1 MKRVFFLITILLVA
15 TSVFCQQV
23 TQQEA
28 VKAAVNTMRY
38 NGRTSMAESSV
49 LSVNTKSRGDTIL
62 MYEVIFQSGELVLL
76 SGNKSCLPVLGYCL
90 PSSSSTPQS
99 ILNNYPDIPAGL
111 RDMLGEYEEQIVYCF
126 RNNLTSGYSRD
137 WQELQQFETGR
148 AQTSEIVSPLLSTLW
163 GQDESNDY
171 TDCNAYNYYVP
182 ETHKK
187 CTCDIQKKC
196 PTGCVAT
203 AMAQIMK
210 YWNYPVFMP
219 CKKEQYDWC
228 NMPRLLMNTFN
239 PNYMEERNAIARLMR
254 DCGKAVNMVYCD
266 GGCGS
271 GARTSAVPNALMSFG
286 YSDDVSYQTK
296 FFNAANWLNML
307 KDDLDAGYPVLYG
320 GVDLLDLS
328 GHAFVCDGYRDDN
341 TFHFNWGW
349 NGQHNNM
356 WCTLNQLNPNNH
368 SFVSMQEAVFNIHP
382 NLTDDYC
389 DYQLPLDLH
398 YHFYYDICGNTTPF
412 PYENVPKTFTYLI
425 SASNNPQYPSSWRTI
440 PNGATSEY
448 VAHKTVLLRN
458 DFYAE
463 PGCNFYAHIVPC
475 ESCNEDRITNDTA
488 DVAGVGSGDTFDT
501 FTTPKSLET
510 SDTGTHI
517 GTLLRVYPNP
527 TDDLL
532 FVELSGGAGIANMA
546 LYDLQ
551 GRVVGTRFIASAT
564 GTSATVN
571 MRDIPAGV
579 YVLRVTDT
587 DGKEYHKKIVRK

>member
-1 MKRVFFLITILLVA
+1 
-15 TSVFCQQV
+15 
-23 TQQEA
+23 
-28 VKAAVNTMRY
+28 
-38 NGRTSMAESSV
+38 
-49 LSVNTKSRGDTIL
+49 
-62 MYEVIFQSGELVLL
+62 
-76 SGNKSCLPVLGYCL
+76 
-90 PSSSSTPQS
+90 
-99 ILNNYPDIPAGL
+99 
-111 RDMLGEYEEQIVYCF
+111 
-126 RNNLTSGYSRD
+126 
-137 WQELQQFETGR
+137 
-148 AQTSEIVSPLLSTLW
+148 
-163 GQDESNDY
+163 
-171 TDCNAYNYYVP
+171 
-182 ETHKK
+182 
-187 CTCDIQKKC
+187 
-196 PTGCVAT
+196 
-203 AMAQIMK
+203 
-210 YWNYPVFMP
+210 
-219 CKKEQYDWC
+219 
-228 NMPRLLMNTFN
+228 MPRLLMNTFN

-254 DCGKAVNMVYCD
+254 DCGEAVNMVYCD
-266 GGCGS
+266 GGCSS
-271 GARTSAVPNALMSFG
+271 GAYISDVPDALRSFS
-286 YSDDVSYQTK
+286 YSDDVTHLTK
-296 FFNAANWLNML
+296 FFNASNWLNLL

-389 DYQLPLDLH
+389 DYQLLLDLH
-398 YHFYYDICGNTTPF
+398 YLFYYDICGNTTPF

-463 PGCNFYAHIVPC
+463 PGCNFYVHIVPC
-475 ESCNEDRITNDTA
+475 ESCNEDRMMNDTA

-510 SDTGTHI
+510 SDSGTHI

-527 TDDLL
+527 TDDIL
-532 FVELSGGAGIANMA
+532 FIELSGGAGIANMA

-564 GTSATVN
+564 GASATVN

-579 YVLRVTDT
+579 YVLRVTDGN
-587 DGKEYHKKIVRK
+587 GKEYYRKIVNK

>member
-126 RNNLTSGYSRD
+126 RNNLTSGYSQD
-137 WQELQQFETGR
+137 WQKLQQFETGR

-196 PTGCVAT
+196 PTGCLAT

-254 DCGKAVNMVYCD
+254 DCGEAVNMVYCD
-266 GGCGS
+266 GGCSS
-271 GARTSAVPNALMSFG
+271 GAYISDVPDALRSFS
-286 YSDDVSYQTK
+286 YSDDVTHLTK
-296 FFNAANWLNML
+296 FFNASNWLNLL

-389 DYQLPLDLH
+389 DYQLLLDLH
-398 YHFYYDICGNTTPF
+398 YLFYYDICGNTTPF

-475 ESCNEDRITNDTA
+475 ESCNEDRMMNDTA

-551 GRVVGTRFIASAT
+551 GRVVGTQFIA
-564 GTSATVN
+564 SATVN

-579 YVLRVTDT
+579 YVLRVMDA
-587 DGKEYHKKIVRK
+587 DGKEYHRKIVRK

>member
-126 RNNLTSGYSRD
+126 RNNLTSGYSQD
-137 WQELQQFETGR
+137 WQKLQQFETGR

-196 PTGCVAT
+196 PTGCLAT

-254 DCGKAVNMVYCD
+254 DCGEAVNMVYCD
-266 GGCGS
+266 GGCSS
-271 GARTSAVPNALMSFG
+271 GAYISDVPDALRSFS
-286 YSDDVSYQTK
+286 YSDDVTHLTK
-296 FFNAANWLNML
+296 FFNASNWLNLL

-475 ESCNEDRITNDTA
+475 ESCNEDRMMNDTA

-551 GRVVGTRFIASAT
+551 GRVVGTQFIA
-564 GTSATVN
+564 SATVN

-579 YVLRVTDT
+579 YGLRVMDA
-587 DGKEYHKKIVRK
+587 DGKEYHRKIVRK

>member
-126 RNNLTSGYSRD
+126 RNNLTSGYSQD
-137 WQELQQFETGR
+137 WQKLQQFETGR
-148 AQTSEIVSPLLSTLW
+148 AQTSEIVSPLLSTEW
-163 GQDESNDY
+163 GQDKSNDSL
-171 TDCNAYNYYVP
+171 DCNAYNYYI
-182 ETHKK
+182 TDTGNN
-187 CTCDIQKKC
+187 CTCDIQKRC

-254 DCGKAVNMVYCD
+254 DCGEAVNMVYCD
-266 GGCGS
+266 GGCSS
-271 GARTSAVPNALMSFG
+271 GAYISDVPDALRSFS
-286 YSDDVSYQTK
+286 YSDDVTHLTK
-296 FFNAANWLNML
+296 FFNASNWLNLL

-328 GHAFVCDGYRDDN
+328 GHAFVCDGYRSDN

-349 NGQHNNM
+349 NGQHNNI

-475 ESCNEDRITNDTA
+475 ESCNEDRMMNDTA

-551 GRVVGTRFIASAT
+551 GRVVGTQFIA
-564 GTSATVN
+564 SATVN

-579 YVLRVTDT
+579 YVLRVMDA
-587 DGKEYHKKIVRK
+587 DGKEYHRKIVRK

>member
-62 MYEVIFQSGELVLL
+62 MYEVVFQSGELVLL

-126 RNNLTSGYSRD
+126 RNNLTSGYSQD
-137 WQELQQFETGR
+137 WQKLQQFETGR
-148 AQTSEIVSPLLSTLW
+148 AQTSEIVSPLLSTEW
-163 GQDESNDY
+163 GQDKSNDSL
-171 TDCNAYNYYVP
+171 DCNAYNYYI
-182 ETHKK
+182 TDTGNN
-187 CTCDIQKKC
+187 CTCDIQKRC

-254 DCGKAVNMVYCD
+254 DCGEAVNMVYCD
-266 GGCGS
+266 GGCSS
-271 GARTSAVPNALMSFG
+271 GAYISDVPDALRSFS
-286 YSDDVSYQTK
+286 YSDDVTHLTK
-296 FFNAANWLNML
+296 FFNASNWLNLL

-328 GHAFVCDGYRDDN
+328 GHAFVCDGYRSDN

-349 NGQHNNM
+349 NGQHNNI

-564 GTSATVN
+564 VN

-579 YVLRVTDT
+579 YVLRVMDA
-587 DGKEYHKKIVRK
+587 DGKEYHRKIVRK

>member
-15 TSVFCQQV
+15 SSVFCQQV

-126 RNNLTSGYSRD
+126 RNNLTSGYSQD
-137 WQELQQFETGR
+137 WQKLQQFETGR
-148 AQTSEIVSPLLSTLW
+148 AQTSEIVSPLLSTEW
-163 GQDESNDY
+163 GQDKSNDSL
-171 TDCNAYNYYVP
+171 DCNAYNYYI
-182 ETHKK
+182 TDTGNN
-187 CTCDIQKKC
+187 CTCDIQKRC

-254 DCGKAVNMVYCD
+254 DCGEAVNMVYCD

-307 KDDLDAGYPVLYG
+307 KDDLDAGYPVLYV

-475 ESCNEDRITNDTA
+475 ESCNEDRMMNDTA

-551 GRVVGTRFIASAT
+551 GRVVGTQFIA
-564 GTSATVN
+564 SATVN

-579 YVLRVTDT
+579 YVLRVMDA
-587 DGKEYHKKIVRK
+587 DGKEYHRKIVRK